1 MVKADGQGPRPRQGP
16 RSRQGPKVKTDGQ
29 GHGRP
34 WIRWKVA
41 DLDGREG

>member
-1 MVKADGQGPRPRQGP
+1 MVKDQGHGRDQVP
-16 RSRQGPKVKTDGQ
+16 RQGPKVKTDGQ

-34 WIRWKVA
+34 WIRCKVA